1 MVHNALTIQTK
12 KPTDGVD
19 IFFVGDEQEG
29 SPGYRKDV
37 WAEFVADWKRSPN
50 PYMIHMGDARD
61 WLRPTM
67 RTKVKAAMTGDRS
80 AHAQLDDFIMLGLNE
95 TLERLDP
102 FRGRVIGM
110 HQGHHDWEFLS
121 GATCTM
127 LLAQHL
133 KALNYGWKAGTRLGL
148 KFASSGRNSKG
159 GAYYFTIATSHGN
172 ASGRDTTGVAGSM
185 ERSMK
190 DIICDLK
197 VQGHAC
203 RSAAWTPHEYTII
216 KKRDAPGIV
225 RVVPRHLLV
234 GGFCE
239 AYTNGWISVPKCDM
253 KTKKEYGGNPL
264 TTYAEERGLTPQP
277 PMWGVARLRLRY
289 SKELNKERNMA
300 PGKTPL
306 LDIETVN
313 RGPGVQAGQIN
324 W

>member
-1 MVHNALTIQTK
+1 M
-12 KPTDGVD
+12 
-19 IFFVGDEQEG
+19 
-29 SPGYRKDV
+29 
-37 WAEFVADWKRSPN
+37 
-50 PYMIHMGDARD
+50 
-61 WLRPTM
+61 
-67 RTKVKAAMTGDRS
+67 
-80 AHAQLDDFIMLGLNE
+80 
-95 TLERLDP
+95 
-102 FRGRVIGM
+102 
-110 HQGHHDWEFLS
+110 
-121 GATCTM
+121 
-127 LLAQHL
+127 
-133 KALNYGWKAGTRLGL
+133 